1 MSFSDNDILW
11 IFVFR
16 DDRYSEALREI
27 EFSAHDLKLIAT
39 EPFLLKIFSSIFLNF
54 KI

>member
-16 DDRYSEALREI
+16 NDRYSEALSEI
-27 EFSAHDLKLIAT
+27 EFNAHDLKLVAT
-39 EPFLLKIFSSIFLNF
+39 EPFY
-54 KI
+54 